1 MTQLQATLT
10 NMGYIPYGY
19 ELPHQDAEL
28 IIQAVKEDGKTRVKK
43 ILTMADI
50 MESVCECSGQA
61 EKLIKSKW
69 RKKEVALARQMFC
82 FFARKEI
89 HISLK
94 QIGLFCGDRDHS
106 TVIHSVQTINNG
118 LTTKHLP
125 TVHLYV
131 KVLASIYLLKK

>member
-19 ELPHQDAEL
+19 ELPNEDAEL

-43 ILTMADI
+43 ILTMEDI
-50 MESVCECSGQA
+50 MESVCECSGR
-61 EKLIKSKW
+61 EEIHIKSKW
-69 RKKEVALARQMFC
+69 RKKEIVLARQMFC

-94 QIGLFCGDRDHS
+94 QIGLFCGGRDHS

-131 KVLASIYLLKK
+131 KVLTSIDQLKK